1 MPRLSD
7 EVKAPGRYAQDT
19 SSSGRRLEDAARPR
33 ERRSGPSRLSTWTGR
48 RVVVTGIV
56 WMGVMLLLV
65 ALAAFVSF
73 IREGT
78 TEDVRLGFSR
88 SNLIGLVATLVIPP
102 VWLTVQ
108 WLRMRN
114 RRRASDT

>member
-19 SSSGRRLEDAARPR
+19 SSSGRRLEDVARPR

-56 WMGVMLLLV
+56 WVGLMLVLV

-73 IREGT
+73 MREGT
-78 TEDVRLGFSR
+78 AEDVRLAFTR
-88 SNLIGLVATLVIPP
+88 SNFIGLGATLVIPP
-102 VWLTVQ
+102 VCLTAQ
-108 WLRMRN
+108 WWRMRS
-114 RRRASDT
+114 RRRASGT

>member
-19 SSSGRRLEDAARPR
+19 SSSGRRLEDAERPR

-56 WMGVMLLLV
+56 WMGLVLVLV
-65 ALAAFVSF
+65 AVAAVASF
-73 IREGT
+73 IREGSA
-78 TEDVRLGFSR
+78 EDVRLGFTR
-88 SNLIGLVATLVIPP
+88 SNIIGLVATLVVPP
-102 VWLTVQ
+102 VCLTVQ
-108 WLRMRN
+108 WWRMRN
-114 RRRASDT
+114 RRHASGT